1 MGVGTLDEN
10 SVPLGQGGTLGGF
23 WGCNPQPL
31 LNPTLCKERTHT
43 IFKGSIC
50 LMLNRLCLALLL
62 ANCIPVLVAQVH
74 QHGTTSKED
83 GRYNPFVAADPRGGF
98 YLAYVERK
106 AGISN
111 VMLQQSADGKSF
123 SEAVRVND
131 PSGDATV
138 RNENPP
144 KVVVGPTGQIYVCW
158 ANERGR
164 WKGNVRFARSL
175 DGGKTFSPA
184 ISINSDAA
192 MQPAG
197 HAFQSVAVDH
207 KGRIYVTW
215 IDERNRQPGDR
226 GAEIWMS
233 TSTNEGRTFS
243 PDRRVLGDVC
253 ECCRTHLQ
261 IDASGRMFL
270 SYRTVPPSGPMFR
283 DIVLAV
289 SQDGG
294 KTFAKTVVNQ
304 DGWEVNACPVAGPAL
319 CIDSQGQVAVT
330 WFTGGGD
337 RPGLYYASSTDHG
350 TSFSPRR
357 LLSPNQKLGKHSQAA
372 VVSQGKILVA
382 WDDVADA
389 TVTLWGLLHLKD
401 LRLQELGW
409 QGGASYPVVAIS
421 GQTALIAAAQLSVRE
436 LFFRSESLTG
446 R

>member
-1 MGVGTLDEN
+1 MV
-10 SVPLGQGGTLGGF
+10 
-23 WGCNPQPL
+23 
-31 LNPTLCKERTHT
+31 
-43 IFKGSIC
+43 
-50 LMLNRLCLALLL
+50 NRLWFVWLLSSIPLA
-62 ANCIPVLVAQVH
+62 AAQVH
-74 QHGTTSKED
+74 QHGTMPKED

-111 VMLQQSADGKSF
+111 VMLQRSSDGKSF
-123 SEAVRVND
+123 SAPARVND
-131 PSGDATV
+131 QPGDATV

-144 KVVVGPTGQIYVCW
+144 KLAIGPTGQIYVCW

-164 WKGNVRFARSL
+164 WKGNIRFARSL

-184 ISINSDAA
+184 ININSDAA
-192 MQPAG
+192 LQPAG
-197 HAFQSVAVDH
+197 HAFQSVTVDK
-207 KGRIYVTW
+207 KGQIYVTW
-215 IDERNRQPGDR
+215 IDERNKKSTDR

-233 TSTNEGRTFS
+233 TSTNEGRTYS
-243 PDRRVLGDVC
+243 PDRSVLRDVC

-261 IDASGRMFL
+261 IDATGRMFL

-289 SQDGG
+289 SQDSG
-294 KTFAKTVVNQ
+294 KTFSKTIVNQ

-319 CIDSQGQVAVT
+319 SVDPQGQVVIT

-337 RPGLYYASSTDHG
+337 RPGLYYASSADHG

-372 VVSQGKILVA
+372 MISQGRMLVV
-382 WDDVADA
+382 WDDVAD
-389 TVTLWGLLHLKD
+389 TTLTRWGLLDLKD
-401 LRLQELGW
+401 LRLQELGS
-409 QGGASYPVVAIS
+409 QEGASFPVVAIS
-421 GQTALIAAAQLSVRE
+421 KQTGLIAAAQLSARE
-436 LFFRSESLTG
+436 LFFRSESMTNHSS

>member
-1 MGVGTLDEN
+1 MV
-10 SVPLGQGGTLGGF
+10 
-23 WGCNPQPL
+23 
-31 LNPTLCKERTHT
+31 
-43 IFKGSIC
+43 
-50 LMLNRLCLALLL
+50 NRLWFVWLLSSIPLA
-62 ANCIPVLVAQVH
+62 AAQVH
-74 QHGTTSKED
+74 QHGTMPKED

-111 VMLQQSADGKSF
+111 VMLQRSSDGKSF
-123 SEAVRVND
+123 SAPARVND
-131 PSGDATV
+131 QPGDATV

-144 KVVVGPTGQIYVCW
+144 KLAIGPTGQIYVCW

-164 WKGNVRFARSL
+164 WKGNIRFARSL

-184 ISINSDAA
+184 ININSDAA
-192 MQPAG
+192 LQPAG
-197 HAFQSVAVDH
+197 HAFQSVTVDK
-207 KGRIYVTW
+207 KGQIYVTW
-215 IDERNRQPGDR
+215 IDERNKKSTDR

-233 TSTNEGRTFS
+233 TSANEGRTFS
-243 PDRRVLGDVC
+243 PDRRVLSDVC

-270 SYRTVPPSGPMFR
+270 SYRTVPASGPMYR

-294 KTFAKTVVNQ
+294 KTFSKTIVNE

-319 CIDSQGQVAVT
+319 SVDSEGEVAIT

-337 RPGLYYASSTDHG
+337 RPGLYYASSSDHG

-372 VVSQGKILVA
+372 MISKGRLLVV
-382 WDDVADA
+382 WDDMAD
-389 TVTLWGLLHLKD
+389 TTLTRWGLLDLKD
-401 LRLQELGW
+401 LRLQELGS
-409 QGGASYPVVAIS
+409 QEGASFPVVAIS
-421 GQTALIAAAQLSVRE
+421 KQTALIAAAQMSARE
-436 LFFRSESLTG
+436 LFFRSESLTIDSS